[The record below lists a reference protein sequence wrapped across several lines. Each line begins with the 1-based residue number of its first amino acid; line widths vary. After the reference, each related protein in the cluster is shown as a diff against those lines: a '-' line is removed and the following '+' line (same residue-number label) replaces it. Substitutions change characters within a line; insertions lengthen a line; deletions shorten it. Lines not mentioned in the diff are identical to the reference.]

1 MKNHL
6 LFLFISCFLFSC
18 GVKEPLQSNL
28 LEQALASKH
37 PKIKR
42 VVDSLS
48 RYEVQIKYTR
58 IDRKGE
64 QLVLEDFDFQVDST
78 RYFYPASTV
87 KFPIALLALSKL
99 NGLKGINRNTKFYVE
114 GDSLTTTFAKEIQK
128 IFAVSDN
135 EAYNRLFE
143 FLGQDHINT
152 ELHRIALGPVRISHR
167 LSTPEADE
175 ITTKPLIAYLNDSTT
190 TTLPGSINTTAKALV
205 LKHIEKGSG
214 YRSEDSLLR
223 EPFDFSLKN
232 YYPIET
238 QHRLL
243 KTVMFPELY
252 KQDEKID
259 LTREQ
264 LDFVRTAMRTV
275 PKNTGY
281 DADTYYDGYC
291 KFFMYGDTRE
301 NIPEHIN
308 IYNKVGDAYGTLTD
322 TAYIQDTKNGVE
334 FLLTATILVNKNGIF
349 NDDTY
354 EYDDIGFPFL
364 AQLGRELY
372 RLELERKSN

>member
-1 MKNHL
+1 MKTHF
-6 LFLFISCFLFSC
+6 LFLIVSCFLFSC

-28 LEQALASKH
+28 LAQALASEH

-42 VVDSLS
+42 VVDSLAP
-48 RYEVQIKYTR
+48 YELQIKYTR
-58 IDRKGE
+58 IERTGQE
-64 QLVLEDFDFQVDST
+64 LVLEDFDFQVDST

-87 KFPIALLALSKL
+87 KFPIALLTLAKL
-99 NGLKGINRNTKFYVE
+99 NDLKGLDRNTKFYVE
-114 GDSLTTTFAKEIQK
+114 GDSLTTTFANEIQK

-143 FLGQDHINT
+143 FLGQDHINA
-152 ELHRIALGPVRISHR
+152 ELRRIALGPVRISHR

-190 TTLPGSINTTAKALV
+190 TTLPGSINTTPKALV
-205 LKHIEKGSG
+205 LQNIEKGSG
-214 YRSEDSLLR
+214 YRFEDSLLL

-252 KQDEKID
+252 QDSEKIN
-259 LTREQ
+259 LTQEQ
-264 LDFVRTAMRTV
+264 LDFVRTAMRTT
-275 PKNTGY
+275 PKNVGF
-281 DADTYYDGYC
+281 DADAYYDGYC

-301 NIPEHIN
+301 NIPEYIN

-322 TAYIQDTKNGVE
+322 SAYIQDTKNDVE

-354 EYDDIGFPFL
+354 EYDAIGFPFL

-372 RLELERKSN
+372 RLELERKKN